1 MAEKVRYNKDT
12 GKWESIG
19 GSGGSG
25 GSDSSSKKSSGK
37 DSSSAGNDGNKDSSS
52 SKAKEKCNEI
62 DYYNLQGTLNYIAT
76 PSTIKIKAGDTIKIN
91 GLGKYLSGK
100 YYVVSVKRTI
110 DSSGYS
116 HSAEVVRM
124 NFGSSATSSNTTS
137 AKKETK
143 KKEPVKPKTE
153 KRTYTVVRGDCL
165 YSIATKFYGNG
176 SKYTLIYNANKDKI
190 KNPSLIYA
198 GQVLVIP

>member
-1 MAEKVRYNKDT
+1 MANRVKYNKDT

-19 GSGGSG
+19 GSGGSD
-25 GSDSSSKKSSGK
+25 SSKSSSKSSSK
-37 DSSSAGNDGNKDSSS
+37 DSSSTSNDGNKDSSS

-76 PSTIKIKAGDTIKIN
+76 QSTIKIKAGDTITIN

-124 NFGSSATSSNTTS
+124 NFGSSTTSSTATTS
-137 AKKETK
+137 SKKETK

-153 KRTYTVVRGDCL
+153 NRTYTVVRGDCL
-165 YSIATKFYGNG
+165 YSIANHFYGDG
-176 SKYTLIYNANKDKI
+176 SKYTIIYNANKDKI
-190 KNPSLIYA
+190 KDPSLICA
-198 GQVLVIP
+198 GQVLTIP